1 MKFKELSK
9 YWKAIIIVLSIL
21 TVIFTLIFGGLVG
34 YMANMRSENEPLRN
48 ACKKPDNELIGQ
60 RLVIERKG
68 KGDIYVN
75 VYIPQT
81 ASDTKLPVLFNAH
94 GGGFFLGDA
103 DEMDTQCAHWANDW
117 NVIVVSVNYTKLD
130 TKPMAYAVAEITDTV
145 EYFAN
150 NADKY
155 DADITRFSVIGHS
168 AGGFIVAKAAI
179 ALDAKGFQLESQI
192 LLCPWTTGLP
202 NTVSSTLAPA
212 FFSLG
217 GADAI
222 SQESP
227 QYQEALKAAGV
238 PYTVKEY
245 EGGEHPFIHSPY
257 PEFQKGLSAEEKI
270 VFANEEQFAL
280 SYQAEADIKEW
291 LNSLW
296 DQFC

>member
-9 YWKAIIIVLSIL
+9 YWKAIIIVLSIV

-34 YMANMRSENEPLRN
+34 FMANMRSENEALRN
-48 ACKKPDNELIGQ
+48 ASKKPDDELIGQ
-60 RLVIERKG
+60 RLVIEREG
-68 KGDIYVN
+68 KGDIHVN
-75 VYIPQT
+75 VYIPQA
-81 ASDTKLPVLFNAH
+81 ASDAKLPVLFNAH

-103 DEMDTQCAHWANDW
+103 DEMDTQCDHWANDW
-117 NVIVVSVNYTKLD
+117 NVIVVSINYKKLD
-130 TKPMAYAVAEITDTV
+130 TKPMDYAVAEITDTV
-145 EYFAN
+145 AYFEK

-155 DADITRFSVIGHS
+155 NADVTRFSVIGHS
-168 AGGFIVAKAAI
+168 AGGFIAAKAAI
-179 ALDAKGFQLESQI
+179 ALDAKGFRLESQI

-202 NTVSSTLAPA
+202 KTVSSTLAPA

-227 QYQEALKAAGV
+227 QYQEVLKAAGV
-238 PYTVKEY
+238 FYTVKEY

-257 PEFQKGLSAEEKI
+257 PEFQKGLSAEEKA

-280 SYQAEADIKEW
+280 SYQAEDDIKEW

-296 DQFC
+296 D

>member
-1 MKFKELSK
+1 MSK
-9 YWKAIIIVLSIL
+9 K
-21 TVIFTLIFGGLVG
+21 T
-34 YMANMRSENEPLRN
+34 
-48 ACKKPDNELIGQ
+48 DDELIGH

-68 KGDIYVN
+68 KGDIHVN

-81 ASDTKLPVLFNAH
+81 VSDTKLPVLFNAH

-103 DEMDTQCAHWANDW
+103 DETDTQCDHWANDW
-117 NVIVVSVNYTKLD
+117 NVIVVSINYTKLD
-130 TKPMAYAVAEITDTV
+130 TKPMDYAVSEITDTV
-145 EYFAN
+145 AYFEK

-155 DADITRFSVIGHS
+155 NADVTRFSVIGHS
-168 AGGFIVAKAAI
+168 AGGFLVAKAAI
-179 ALDAKGFQLESQI
+179 ALDAKGFPLESQI

-202 NTVSSTLAPA
+202 QTVSSTLAPA

-222 SQESP
+222 SQESS
-227 QYQEALKAAGV
+227 QYQEVLKAAGV

-257 PEFQKGLSAEEKI
+257 PEFQKGLSAEEKA

-280 SYQAEADIKEW
+280 SYQAENDIKEW

-296 DQFC
+296 E

>member
-9 YWKAIIIVLSIL
+9 YWKSIIIVLSIL

-34 YMANMRSENEPLRN
+34 FMDNMRSENEALRN
-48 ACKKPDNELIGQ
+48 MSKKTDDELIGH

-68 KGDIYVN
+68 KGDIHVN

-81 ASDTKLPVLFNAH
+81 VSDTKLPVLFNAH

-103 DEMDTQCAHWANDW
+103 DEMDTQCDHWANDW
-117 NVIVVSVNYTKLD
+117 NVIVVSINYTKLD
-130 TKPMAYAVAEITDTV
+130 TKPMDYAVSEITDTV
-145 EYFAN
+145 AYFEK

-155 DADITRFSVIGHS
+155 NADVTRFSVIGHS
-168 AGGFIVAKAAI
+168 AGGFLVAKAAI
-179 ALDAKGFQLESQI
+179 ALDAKGFPLETQI

-202 NTVSSTLAPA
+202 KTVSSTLAPA

-222 SQESP
+222 SQESS
-227 QYQEALKAAGV
+227 QYQEVLKAAGV

-257 PEFQKGLSAEEKI
+257 PEFQKGLSTEEKA

-280 SYQAEADIKEW
+280 SYQAENDIKEW

-296 DQFC
+296 E

>member
-9 YWKAIIIVLSIL
+9 YWKAIIIILSIL

-34 YMANMRSENEPLRN
+34 FMANMRAENEVQRN
-48 ACKKPDNELIGQ
+48 ASKKPNDELIGQ

-68 KGDIYVN
+68 KGDIHVN

-103 DEMDTQCAHWANDW
+103 DEMDTQCDHWANDW
-117 NVIVVSVNYTKLD
+117 NVIVVSINYTKLD
-130 TKPMAYAVAEITDTV
+130 TKPMDYAVAEITDTV
-145 EYFAN
+145 AYFER

-155 DADITRFSVIGHS
+155 NADITRFSVIGHS
-168 AGGFIVAKAAI
+168 AGGFIAAKAAI

-202 NTVSSTLAPA
+202 KTVSSTLAPA

-227 QYQEALKAAGV
+227 QYQEVLKAAGV
-238 PYTVKEY
+238 FYTVKEY

-257 PEFQKGLSAEEKI
+257 PEFQEGLSAEEKA

-280 SYQAEADIKEW
+280 SYQAEDDIKEW

-296 DQFC
+296 D

>member
-9 YWKAIIIVLSIL
+9 YWKVIIIALSIL

-34 YMANMRSENEPLRN
+34 FMANMRAENEVKRN
-48 ACKKPDNELIGQ
+48 ASKKPDDELIGQ

-68 KGDIYVN
+68 KDDIHVN

-103 DEMDTQCAHWANDW
+103 DEMDTQCDHWANDW
-117 NVIVVSVNYTKLD
+117 NVIVVSINYTKLD
-130 TKPMAYAVAEITDTV
+130 TKPMDYAVAEITDTV
-145 EYFAN
+145 AYFEK

-155 DADITRFSVIGHS
+155 NADVTRFSVIGHS
-168 AGGFIVAKAAI
+168 AGGFIAAKAAI

-202 NTVSSTLAPA
+202 KTVSSTLAPA

-222 SQESP
+222 SQESL

-245 EGGEHPFIHSPY
+245 KGGEHPFIHSPY
-257 PEFQKGLSAEEKI
+257 PEFQKGLSAEEKT
-270 VFANEEQFAL
+270 VFANEEQFTL
-280 SYQAEADIKEW
+280 SYQAEADIKKW

-296 DQFC
+296 D

>member
-9 YWKAIIIVLSIL
+9 YWKSIIIVLSIL

-34 YMANMRSENEPLRN
+34 FMANMRSENEALRN
-48 ACKKPDNELIGQ
+48 MSKKTDDELIGQ

-68 KGDIYVN
+68 KGDIHVN

-81 ASDTKLPVLFNAH
+81 VSDTKLPVLFNAH

-103 DEMDTQCAHWANDW
+103 DEMDTQCDHWANDW
-117 NVIVVSVNYTKLD
+117 NVIVVSINYTKLD
-130 TKPMAYAVAEITDTV
+130 TKPMDYAVAEITDTIA
-145 EYFAN
+145 YFEK

-155 DADITRFSVIGHS
+155 NVDVTRFSVIGHS
-168 AGGFIVAKAAI
+168 AGGFLAAKAAI
-179 ALDAKGFQLESQI
+179 DLDARGFQLESQI

-202 NTVSSTLAPA
+202 KTVSSTLAPA

-222 SQESP
+222 SQESL
-227 QYQEALKAAGV
+227 QYQEVLKAAGV

-257 PEFQKGLSAEEKI
+257 PEFQKGLSAEEKA

-280 SYQAEADIKEW
+280 SYQAENDIKEW

-296 DQFC
+296 E

>member
-1 MKFKELSK
+1 MKFKELSM
-9 YWKAIIIVLSIL
+9 YWKVMIIVLSVL
-21 TVIFTLIFGGLVG
+21 TVVFALIFGGLVAF
-34 YMANMRSENEPLRN
+34 MANMRTENAVLRN
-48 ACKKPDNELIGQ
+48 ASKKPDDELIGQ

-68 KGDIYVN
+68 KGDIHVN

-103 DEMDTQCAHWANDW
+103 DEMDTQCDHWANDW
-117 NVIVVSVNYTKLD
+117 NVIVVSINYTKLD
-130 TKPMAYAVAEITDTV
+130 TKPMDYAVAEITDTV
-145 EYFAN
+145 AYFEK

-155 DADITRFSVIGHS
+155 NADVTRFSVIGHS
-168 AGGFIVAKAAI
+168 AGGFIAAKAAI
-179 ALDAKGFQLESQI
+179 ALDAKGFRLESQI

-202 NTVSSTLAPA
+202 KTVSSTVAPA

-222 SQESP
+222 SQQSP
-227 QYQEALKAAGV
+227 QYQEVLRAAGV

-245 EGGEHPFIHSPY
+245 EGGEHPFIHSRY
-257 PEFQKGLSAEEKI
+257 PEFQKGLSAEEKT
-270 VFANEEQFAL
+270 VFANEQQFAL
-280 SYQAEADIKEW
+280 SYQAEDDIKEW

-296 DQFC
+296 D

>member
-9 YWKAIIIVLSIL
+9 YWKSIIIVLSIL

-34 YMANMRSENEPLRN
+34 FMANMRSENEALRN
-48 ACKKPDNELIGQ
+48 MSKKTDDELIGQ

-68 KGDIYVN
+68 KGDIHVN

-81 ASDTKLPVLFNAH
+81 VSDTKLPVLFNAH

-103 DEMDTQCAHWANDW
+103 DEMDTQCDHWANDW
-117 NVIVVSVNYTKLD
+117 NVIVVSINYTKLD
-130 TKPMAYAVAEITDTV
+130 TKPMDYAVAEITDTIA
-145 EYFAN
+145 YFEK

-155 DADITRFSVIGHS
+155 NADVTRFSVIGHS
-168 AGGFIVAKAAI
+168 AGGFLAAKAAI

-202 NTVSSTLAPA
+202 KTVSSTLAPA

-217 GADAI
+217 GADSI
-222 SQESP
+222 SQESS
-227 QYQEALKAAGV
+227 QYQEVLKAAGV

-257 PEFQKGLSAEEKI
+257 PEFQKGLSAEEKA

-280 SYQAEADIKEW
+280 SYQAENDIKEW

-296 DQFC
+296 E

>member
-1 MKFKELSK
+1 MKFKDLSK
-9 YWKAIIIVLSIL
+9 FWKRIIVALGIL
-21 TVIFTLIFGGLVG
+21 TVLFTLVFAGLVG
-34 YMANMRSENEPLRN
+34 FMANMRAENEVLRN
-48 ACKKPDNELIGQ
+48 ASKKPDNELIGQ

-75 VYIPQT
+75 VYIPKA

-103 DEMDTQCAHWANDW
+103 DEMDTQCDLWANDW

-130 TKPMAYAVAEITDTV
+130 TKPMDYAVAEITDTV
-145 EYFAN
+145 AYFEK

-155 DADITRFSVIGHS
+155 NADVTKFSVIGHS
-168 AGGFIVAKAAI
+168 AGGFIAAKAAI
-179 ALDAKGFQLESQI
+179 ALDAKGFKLESQI

-202 NTVSSTLAPA
+202 KTVSSTLAPV

-222 SQESP
+222 SQQSP
-227 QYQEALKAAGV
+227 QYQEVLKAAGV

-245 EGGEHPFIHSPY
+245 EGGEHPFIHSRY
-257 PEFQKGLSAEEKI
+257 PEFQKGLSAEEKD

-280 SYQAEADIKEW
+280 SYQAENDIKEW
-291 LNSLW
+291 LNNLW
-296 DQFC
+296 D

>member
-9 YWKAIIIVLSIL
+9 YWKAIIIILSIL

-34 YMANMRSENEPLRN
+34 FMANMRAENEVQRN
-48 ACKKPDNELIGQ
+48 ASKKPDDEIIGQ

-68 KGDIYVN
+68 KGDIHVN

-81 ASDTKLPVLFNAH
+81 TSDTKLPVLFNAH

-103 DEMDTQCAHWANDW
+103 DEMDTQCDHWANDW
-117 NVIVVSVNYTKLD
+117 NVIVVSINYTKLD
-130 TKPMAYAVAEITDTV
+130 TKPMDYAVAEITDTV
-145 EYFAN
+145 AYFEK

-155 DADITRFSVIGHS
+155 NADITRFSVIGHS
-168 AGGFIVAKAAI
+168 AGGFIAAKAAI

-202 NTVSSTLAPA
+202 KTVSSTLAPA

-227 QYQEALKAAGV
+227 QYQEVLKAAGV
-238 PYTVKEY
+238 FYTVKEY

-257 PEFQKGLSAEEKI
+257 PEFQKGLSAEEKV

-280 SYQAEADIKEW
+280 SYQAEDDIKEW

-296 DQFC
+296 D